1 MENWDGKERRL
12 MNQDQIN
19 RDRLLSEVHSDI
31 KHLLKWADEHT
42 KDDEKRFKEVDTRMK
57 MAEKVIYGA
66 LGIFLFVQFVVNFV
80 K

>member
-1 MENWDGKERRL
+1 MEWDGKERRA
-12 MNQDQIN
+12 MNQDQVN

-42 KDDEKRFKEVDTRMK
+42 KEDQERFKEVESRIK
-57 MAEKVIYGA
+57 VGEKIVYGA
-66 LGIFLFVQFVVNFV
+66 LGIFLFVEFVVNFT